1 MGTPVGSVSTAVTV
15 NGTVVTDVILNC
27 EIDMQWGMHD
37 IAQVRIEYN
46 RLFPMSTIIP
56 WADNAPV
63 KISWGRSPNPLNT
76 WYGYVAHNQLAS
88 NADSGDHNLQYDYV
102 LLGTSK
108 VMNAMSNKNWGV
120 TTPTAVA
127 KLMAQKY
134 KMRCVVTTPA
144 TTVTPGNITQASMT
158 DFQFM
163 NYLAQKSGY
172 RFYVSG
178 GTMYFVDP
186 AVYFTGSQTQGV
198 SVFTQNKSLI
208 TQDTMRDFRVNRGDS
223 LPGSTLANRTTYGI
237 DTSSGSAQ
245 VVTASSGNSNPIMYN
260 TTRVA
265 SSLAE
270 VQQVQSAWD
279 GLSQFWI
286 GGTAELFGDQS
297 LYPGKLIYA
306 DGNALP
312 QNNQGYWC
320 LSRTRHQ
327 LIQSGS
333 VATTNDKFVTQVEM
347 IRNQQGP
354 KPAITGVVT
363 ISPEQVTMSLS
374 GSQWASSSQAVI
386 SDGVSNGA

>member
-1 MGTPVGSVSTAVTV
+1 MALPVGAVSTNVQV
-15 NGTVVTDVILNC
+15 NGTTVTDIILNC
-27 EIDMQWGMHD
+27 SIDMQWGMHD

-46 RLFPMSTIIP
+46 SLFPMSTITP

-76 WYGYVAHNQLAS
+76 WYGYVAHNELAG

-102 LLGTSK
+102 ILGTSK
-108 VMNAMSNKNWGV
+108 PMNAMSNKNWGL
-120 TTPTAVA
+120 TTPTDVA
-127 KLMAQKY
+127 KQMALKY
-134 KMRCVVTTPA
+134 KFRCVVTTPA
-144 TTVTPGNITQASMT
+144 TTQALTNITQASMT

-163 NYLAQKSGY
+163 NYLAQKNGY

-186 AVYFTGSQTQGV
+186 AVYFTGSQSQGV
-198 SVFTQNKSLI
+198 SVFVQDKSLI
-208 TQDTMRDFRVNRGDS
+208 KQDTMRDFRVVRGDS
-223 LPGSTLANRTTYGI
+223 LPGSSISNRTVYGI
-237 DTSSGSAQ
+237 DTSSGSGQ
-245 VVTASSGNSNPIMYN
+245 IVSASTGGSAPTMYN

-265 SSLAE
+265 TSLAE
-270 VQQVQSAWD
+270 VQQIQTAWD

-306 DGNALP
+306 QGNALP

-320 LSRTRHQ
+320 LARTRHQ
-327 LIQSGS
+327 LVSSGS

-347 IRNQQGP
+347 IRNTQGP
-354 KPAITGVVT
+354 KPTIKGVVT
-363 ISPEQVTMSLS
+363 ISPEQVGMTLS
-374 GSQWASSSQAVI
+374 GSTWTSASQAVI
-386 SDGVSNGA
+386 SDGISNGA